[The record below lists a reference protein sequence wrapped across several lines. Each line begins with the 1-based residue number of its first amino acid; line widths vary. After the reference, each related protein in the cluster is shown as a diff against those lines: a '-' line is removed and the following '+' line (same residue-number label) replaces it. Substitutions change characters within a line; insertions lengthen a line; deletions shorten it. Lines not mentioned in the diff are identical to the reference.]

1 MNFRQVSP
9 AFNDVKDSLALEYK
23 DDASNSVVVF
33 GAHLLSF
40 DVFHELKSKHD
51 KVIVFQLEQIT
62 TSRVKFLDNNYVD
75 WMKSAD
81 EVWDFDKWNIDH
93 LKTIRS
99 DIKLHLLRPYK
110 VWPESHSKD
119 IDILFYGTPSRR
131 RRRLLNHLKR
141 KYNVCA
147 LEGEFDNL
155 DDYILRSRVLLNIH
169 YYPDS
174 PLQEQARMIRWIGA
188 PCQIISEKSANNY
201 LGVKELE
208 YKELFDF
215 DFRCIKQGC
224 SV

>member
-1 MNFRQVSP
+1 MYFHRTSP
-9 AFNDVKDSLALEYK
+9 AFRDVEDSLVSEYK
-23 DDASNSVVVF
+23 DDMSNSIVVF
-33 GAHLLSF
+33 GAHLLPF
-40 DVFHELKSKHD
+40 DTFQELKSKYD
-51 KVIVFQLEQIT
+51 KVVVFQLEQVT
-62 TSRVKFLDNNYVD
+62 TSSVRFLDDNYID
-75 WMKSAD
+75 WLKAAD
-81 EVWDFDKWNIDH
+81 EVWDFDEWNMEN

-99 DIKLHLLRPYK
+99 DIKLHLLKPYK
-110 VWPESHSKD
+110 VWPESHDKD
-119 IDILFYGTPSRR
+119 IDILFYGTSSRR

-147 LEGEFDNL
+147 LDGEFDNL

-188 PCQIISEKSANNY
+188 PCQIVSEKSVNNY

-208 YKELFDF
+208 YKELFGF
-215 DFRCIKQGC
+215 DFRCINQEC